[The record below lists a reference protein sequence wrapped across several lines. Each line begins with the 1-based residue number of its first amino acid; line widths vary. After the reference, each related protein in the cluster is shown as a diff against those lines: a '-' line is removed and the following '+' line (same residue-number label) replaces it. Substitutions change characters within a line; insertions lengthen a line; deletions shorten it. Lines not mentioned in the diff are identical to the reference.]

1 MNRLM
6 ILLLLITISFTGFSR
21 DIVNIW
27 SDHIPENMGVSKDR
41 VWLKSYFLENFEDYS
56 TINTETKSG
65 VLTVVTVSREI
76 YFLLHETFKFKN
88 EYKKDGVI
96 ITKEGG
102 IFHFVD
108 TTIQLKFSFSLEKPS
123 TPIFSII
130 NEVYKDDEHNRKLVT
145 DHYLESWVVRIH
157 AAENVMDP
165 DINTL
170 DYYDILIT
178 ATVIGEKFQW
188 LWGVHD
194 GADYLSKVLKK
205 ATP

>member
-1 MNRLM
+1 MKRVV
-6 ILLLLITISFTGFSR
+6 IFVLLVLKLTAFSQ

-27 SDHIPENMGVSKDR
+27 SDHIPENMGVSEDR
-41 VWLKSYFLENFEDYS
+41 VWLKSYFLDNFEDF
-56 TINTETKSG
+56 TTLNTETKSG
-65 VLTVVTVSREI
+65 VLTVVTVSRDV
-76 YFLLHETFKFKN
+76 YFMLQDLFRFES

-102 IFHFVD
+102 VYHFVD
-108 TTIQLKFSFSLEKPS
+108 TNIQLKFSFSLEKPS

-130 NEVYKDDEHNRKLVT
+130 NEVYKDDEKNRKAVT
-145 DHYLESWVVRIH
+145 DHYLETWCVRIH
-157 AAENVMDP
+157 AAENVMEP
-165 DINTL
+165 DVNTL
-170 DYYDILIT
+170 DYYDVLIT